1 MMDQISGEDL
11 DPDEAEDERDRLVE
25 IAEAAYESS
34 TRTSR
39 APSPRSAN
47 AFAVQITT
55 GSRVTAK
62 AAGIESTAKAMSATM
77 IATTTS
83 SSGVP

>member
-1 MMDQISGEDL
+1 
-11 DPDEAEDERDRLVE
+11 
-25 IAEAAYESS
+25 
-34 TRTSR
+34 
-39 APSPRSAN
+39 
-47 AFAVQITT
+47 
-55 GSRVTAK
+55 VTAN